1 MYNSLCKSISNRAV
15 GVALTQKRKDPKTR
29 FQQPMQSHGVA
40 ISSIPAFPV
49 GIFAYACRSP
59 SSSCSRVAHPF
70 PHACRPPGARP
81 AAAEV
86 APGGGRRLLSSLRE
100 LGPGP
105 AAELGPA
112 GGEARTRRRRRARGG
127 SSDPD
132 RRSSTRAAAFAG
144 SRREGGYGRGW
155 ERGDLKS

>member
-1 MYNSLCKSISNRAV
+1 
-15 GVALTQKRKDPKTR
+15 
-29 FQQPMQSHGVA
+29 MQSHGVA
-40 ISSIPAFPV
+40 ISFCIPAFPA
-49 GIFAYACRSP
+49 GIFAYAPLFAILLYVRGP
-59 SSSCSRVAHPF
+59 PIPATLVALQHS
-70 PHACRPPGARP
+70 AGDGP

-144 SRREGGYGRGW
+144 SRREGGYERGW
-155 ERGDLKS
+155 EGGDLKS